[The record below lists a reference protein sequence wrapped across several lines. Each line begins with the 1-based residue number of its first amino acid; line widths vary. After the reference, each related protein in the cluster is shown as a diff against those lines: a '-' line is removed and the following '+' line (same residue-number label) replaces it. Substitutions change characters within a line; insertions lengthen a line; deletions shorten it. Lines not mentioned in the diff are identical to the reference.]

1 MMALQHHYNRHY
13 LKINI
18 YVFVKRFYT
27 DSFVFYAGSFG
38 KMKKTNQIKYSR
50 KVNGSKTSKKTGEK
64 QKDLLK
70 EGAKI

>member
-1 MMALQHHYNRHY
+1 
-13 LKINI
+13 
-18 YVFVKRFYT
+18 
-27 DSFVFYAGSFG
+27 
-38 KMKKTNQIKYSR
+38 MKKTNQIKYSR